1 MAAMIRTIRGN
12 IDPAELG
19 PCDAHEH
26 LFLVTPAQ
34 PGEEYSDVS
43 KAIEEAKTLRAAGG
57 RALVDWTPIGLGRD
71 LNGLRAVS
79 EATGLHIVAATG
91 VHRDV
96 HYAADDTLR
105 SESEDTLADRF
116 VGDLERCGIIKVGAG
131 YHTITPFEAKGFAA
145 AAVFQLFVL
154 NPRKLQRMRRVFTH
168 GVAPDARGIHWV
180 PDQAGGW
187 IAVTVHDRNLV
198 LAWFPT
204 HGSRGVDPS
213 WVRLSRAVLRFAPR
227 VQR

>member
-1 MAAMIRTIRGN
+1 MAAMIRAIRGD

-19 PCDAHEH
+19 PCDAQSIP
-26 LFLVTPAQ
+26 FLVTPAQ

-105 SESEDTLADRF
+105 SESEDTLANRF

-168 GVAPDARGIHWV
+168 GVAPTLAAS
-180 PDQAGGW
+180 AGYPIRPG
-187 IAVTVHDRNLV
+187 R
-198 LAWFPT
+198 
-204 HGSRGVDPS
+204 
-213 WVRLSRAVLRFAPR
+213 RATGRSLHYSAFEANYQSCVGHRCLLF
-227 VQR
+227 

>member
-43 KAIEEAKTLRAAGG
+43 KAIEEAKTLWAAGG

-91 VHRDV
+91 VHRDGRTGR
-96 HYAADDTLR
+96 AASTRAGSALAVRCSGLLHPFNADGGGSAPSNYRTELALLKLR
-105 SESEDTLADRF
+105 S
-116 VGDLERCGIIKVGAG
+116 
-131 YHTITPFEAKGFAA
+131 
-145 AAVFQLFVL
+145 
-154 NPRKLQRMRRVFTH
+154 
-168 GVAPDARGIHWV
+168 
-180 PDQAGGW
+180 
-187 IAVTVHDRNLV
+187 
-198 LAWFPT
+198 
-204 HGSRGVDPS
+204 
-213 WVRLSRAVLRFAPR
+213 
-227 VQR
+227 